1 MGHEYSLKSLKV
13 AFVNVKCTGNHKT
26 DFVTKAQKWNERLDV
41 EQRYFHHLTCDL
53 PEMHCIKSGSHMYDS
68 RKKNTIFHF
77 IFVGYN
83 HCLGLQW
90 ADKKIL

>member
-1 MGHEYSLKSLKV
+1 MLTYQTYPRQLRKLQR
-13 AFVNVKCTGNHKT
+13 AYKT

-53 PEMHCIKSGSHMYDS
+53 PEMHCIESGSHMYDS